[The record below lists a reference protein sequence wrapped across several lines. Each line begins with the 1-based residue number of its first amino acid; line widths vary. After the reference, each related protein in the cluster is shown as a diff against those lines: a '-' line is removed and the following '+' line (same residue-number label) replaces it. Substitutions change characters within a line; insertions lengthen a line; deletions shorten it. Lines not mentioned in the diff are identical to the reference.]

1 VKILSLFQ
9 RRYNRDLL
17 AQRAEAKRLY
27 EQACRDLDDA
37 DDDPTI
43 PIPCSTMLEMVRA
56 GER

>member
-1 VKILSLFQ
+1 MKILSLFQ

-17 AQRAEAKRLY
+17 ARRAEVKRLY

-37 DDDPTI
+37 DDPTI

>member
-1 VKILSLFQ
+1 MKILSLFQ

-17 AQRAEAKRLY
+17 AQRAEVKRLY

-37 DDDPTI
+37 DDPTI